1 MCIRDRAYQDETFIP
16 IRIVNRIAIAIIV
29 NLKLIELFK
38 DNIVEARIVNIT
50 IILDVI
56 VIRIEKKYCQ
66 N

>member
-1 MCIRDRAYQDETFIP
+1 MVAHGLNYHSAWDNK
-16 IRIVNRIAIAIIV
+16 VAIAIIV